1 MRKRAAPALAQ
12 VESLEKKFRARD
24 VGAALTNLAQAIV
37 PQGPPRAAL
46 PPAPTWICQPVLSI
60 PKHRERS
67 CAVEA
72 QCRLDG
78 VCADRRRRRVLKCPN
93 CATQQFSFGEPTPDG
108 RATMMGKRL
117 KAVQQAIDANQ
128 RSALNKPN
136 RVDRL
141 GKQGVH
147 QYRSPHRGRKAI
159 FRFTAT
165 ERVKRQARD
174 SSNAGS
180 RRISSCK
187 RRVYATVPS
196 APTNSA

>member
-78 VCADRRRRRVLKCPN
+78 VCADRRRRRVLKFFD
-93 CATQQFSFGEPTPDG
+93 CASQQFFARCQAAPDG

-147 QYRSPHRGRKAI
+147 QYRSPDRGRKAI
-159 FRFTAT
+159 FRGHRDSA
-165 ERVKRQARD
+165 RQATGARFE
-174 SSNAGS
+174 
-180 RRISSCK
+180 
-187 RRVYATVPS
+187 
-196 APTNSA
+196 

>member
-1 MRKRAAPALAQ
+1 MSTRSAKIKELGRAGEAGEYAEARCAGTGTSRAPALAQ

-78 VCADRRRRRVLKCPN
+78 VCADRRRRGVLKFFD
-93 CATQQFSFGEPTPDG
+93 CATQQFLPSPGSG
-108 RATMMGKRL
+108 RMVAQPRRQTCKKRCSKRL
-117 KAVQQAIDANQ
+117 MQIN
-128 RSALNKPN
+128 RLRLNKPN

-141 GKQGVH
+141 GKHGVH
-147 QYRSPHRGRKAI
+147 QY
-159 FRFTAT
+159 
-165 ERVKRQARD
+165 
-174 SSNAGS
+174 
-180 RRISSCK
+180 
-187 RRVYATVPS
+187 
-196 APTNSA
+196 